1 MKSIALSALLFSAFL
16 SPTAF
21 AETCTGPAPCD
32 WEPVTDVSEPPA
44 ADELCL
50 GGNIGCIP
58 VTYSKIDD
66 GDGGWYA
73 MARTNVGGDF
83 PVAVLSGICK
93 PTWSCPALYSEA
105 KRKLS
110 VEALGVGRVQRSDS
124 E

>member
-16 SPTAF
+16 SSAAV
-21 AETCTGPAPCD
+21 AETCVGPAPCD
-32 WEPVTDVSEPPA
+32 WTPSTDASEPPD

-50 GGNIGCIP
+50 GGNIGCIS
-58 VTYSKIDD
+58 VAYSKIDD
-66 GDGGWYA
+66 DDGGWYA
-73 MARTNVGGDF
+73 MARSNVDGF
-83 PVAVLSGICK
+83 PIAALSGICK
-93 PTWSCPALYSEA
+93 PTWDCPALYSEV